1 MNLKRIFAAVVI
13 LDLLLL
19 VLWLLTRTEL
29 RSL

>member
-1 MNLKRIFAAVVI
+1 MKRIFIAIAI

-29 RSL
+29 RLL

>member
-29 RSL
+29 RFL